1 MNNDRFRD
9 SRPWQ
14 RGGWWRVVPAAV
26 TGAGLLLLAAPAAR
40 AAAPTDTPAPAT
52 GPQQPNPATAAHS
65 AGPAG
70 AQLQE
75 VVVTGSLIRQPNE
88 VASSPIVVTTAA
100 AIRQSGQVNIESALN
115 QLPEFTPAG
124 TSTTGG
130 QGTGGH
136 ATVNLHG
143 LGSNRN
149 LVLLDGRRLPL
160 ADISGDVDINMLPT
174 AIISDVET
182 ITGGASAVYG
192 SDAMS
197 GVVNFKTVQ
206 NLQGVKVDAQY
217 GNSFLQDYR
226 TLDSSIAAGSAFAD
240 GKGHV
245 LVAFGYTY
253 NQALSGAK
261 RSFFEYQ
268 TPSSFIGQDTFVPS
282 ANNLPNSAVLKS
294 LFSGYGVTKTVSTS
308 AALGFNDDGTLF
320 TQNGALNYKGPTGNG
335 YAVLAGNVRMPVAPQ
350 TLIENPLDRR
360 NIFAKM
366 DYKLTPDV
374 VAYGQIMYSDW
385 DVTTSSG
392 RSLTQFG
399 TLTTIPVTNPFIPAN
414 LATLLASRPNPNAP
428 FVWNGRYVGLPN
440 KSWDENYTVDQF
452 LGGLRGV
459 MPFGDWTWD
468 VYASWDSTRHLQSNF
483 NAVLKSQVQNLLNAP
498 DGGNSICAGGFDP
511 FGLANSSNISAACR
525 QYMTTTA
532 HSTEKMNQGLE
543 QAIVQGSLFNLPA
556 GPLRLALLADHRTN
570 GYSYSPDSQLAAQN
584 IEAVIASQPTHG
596 SIAVTEGA
604 AQFEVPLLRDLP
616 AVKSLDLG
624 GAYRISHYDTSGA
637 VSTYAG
643 DIKWNPV
650 ASLLVRGGYQR
661 AVRAPNVGEL
671 FSAASGSQ
679 IAFGTPPQSI
689 GDPCDVRS
697 GARTGANG
705 AKVAALCE
713 AQGVPASIIG
723 SYVFPTTATAGLTQG
738 NPKLTP
744 ERANTF
750 NFGLVW
756 TSSSSAPLL
765 RRLAASVDYYNITID
780 NVISVVPGLTALS
793 KCYNLDGSNPA
804 YSPSNEFCSLLTRDP
819 QTGQLLV
826 IDTPY
831 LNLGGLKTDGIDV
844 QFNWGADLGD
854 FSWTHARGVIGL
866 QSGLGYTRNYE
877 VKTLPGQPWLD
888 YAGTNT
894 LNASYPRWKAVTS
907 VSYSLGGASA
917 GFRWRYQD
925 AMSDVSAVTTP
936 QAPGVG
942 LAPYNL
948 YDFFAAYDLNETW
961 QFRGGINNMFNHGL
975 PVVASSQTGTDTAV
989 FDPIGRAYYVG
1000 VTLSVR

>member
-1 MNNDRFRD
+1 MSKN
-9 SRPWQ
+9 Q
-14 RGGWWRVVPAAV
+14 TKAA
-26 TGAGLLLLAAPAAR
+26 LAAFCVFALAGPAAR
-40 AAAPTDTPAPAT
+40 AATAQADPAAQAT
-52 GPQQPNPATAAHS
+52 GPQAPASSATAAQS

-70 AQLQE
+70 NQLEE

-100 AIRQSGQVNIESALN
+100 AIRQSGQVDIESALN

-124 TSTTGG
+124 TSATGG

-149 LVLLDGRRLPL
+149 LVLLDGRRLPV

-197 GVVNFKTVQ
+197 GVVNFKTIQ
-206 NLQGVKVDAQY
+206 NLQGVKVDVQY

-226 TLDSSIAAGSAFAD
+226 TVDTSVAAGTAFAD
-240 GKGHV
+240 DKGHV
-245 LVAFGYTY
+245 LVAFGYTD
-253 NQALSGAK
+253 NQGLSGAK
-261 RSFFEYQ
+261 RSFFEYE
-268 TPSSFIGQDTFVPS
+268 TPSSYIGQDTFVPS
-282 ANNLPNSAVLKS
+282 ANNLPSQAVLGS
-294 LFSGYGVTKTVSTS
+294 LFSGYGVTKSVSNS
-308 AALGFNDDGTLF
+308 AALGFNNDGTLF
-320 TQNGALNYKGPTGNG
+320 TQNGALNYKGPTSNG

-360 NIFAKM
+360 NIYAKM
-366 DYKLTPDV
+366 DYKITPDV
-374 VAYGQIMYSDW
+374 DAYGQVMYSDW

-392 RSLTQFG
+392 KSLTQFG
-399 TLTTIPVTNPFIPAN
+399 TLTTIPVTNPFIPAD
-414 LATLLASRPNPNAP
+414 LATLLASRPSATAP
-428 FVWNGRYVGLPN
+428 FTWNGRYVGLPN
-440 KSWDENYTVDQF
+440 KSWDENYTVNQF
-452 LGGLRGV
+452 LGGLRGA

-468 VYASWDSTRHLQSNF
+468 VYASWDSTRHLQSNY

-511 FGLANSSNISAACR
+511 FGMASSSNISPACQ
-525 QYMTTTA
+525 QYMTATS
-532 HSTEKMNQGLE
+532 HSTETMSQGQE
-543 QAIVQGSLFNLPA
+543 QAVVQGALFNLPA
-556 GPLRLALLADHRTN
+556 GPVRLALLADHRTN

-584 IEAVIASQPTHG
+584 IEAVIASQPTSG
-596 SIAVTEGA
+596 RIAVTEGA
-604 AQFEVPLLRDLP
+604 AQVEVPLLRDLP

-624 GAYRISHYDTSGA
+624 GAYRYSHYDTSGG
-637 VSTYAG
+637 VSTFAA

-650 ASLLVRGGYQR
+650 QALLVRGGYQR

-671 FSAASGSQ
+671 YSAAAGSQ

-689 GDPCDVRS
+689 GDPCDIRS
-697 GARTGANG
+697 GARTGAGG
-705 AKVAALCE
+705 AQVAALCE

-723 SYVFPTTATAGLTQG
+723 SYVFPTTATAGLTAG

-756 TSSSSAPLL
+756 TPSASSALL
-765 RRLAASVDYYNITID
+765 RRFSASVDYYNITID

-793 KCYNLDGSNPA
+793 KCYNLDGSNPS
-804 YSPSNEFCSLLTRDP
+804 YSPTNEFCQLLSRDP
-819 QTGQLLV
+819 QTGQLVV

-844 QFNWGADLGD
+844 QLNWSADLGD
-854 FSWTHARGVIGL
+854 FGTHARGVIAV
-866 QSGLGYTRNYE
+866 QSGIGYTRNYE

-894 LNASYPRWKAVTS
+894 PGASYPRWKAVTS
-907 VSYSLGGASA
+907 VSYSLDEATA

-925 AMSDVSAVTTP
+925 AMRDVSAVTTP

-942 LAPYNL
+942 LAPYAL
-948 YDFFAAYDLNETW
+948 YDFFASYALNETW
-961 QFRGGINNMFNHGL
+961 QFRGGINNMFNRGL

-989 FDPIGRAYYVG
+989 FDPVGRAYYIG
-1000 VTLSVR
+1000 VTLSLK

>member
-1 MNNDRFRD
+1 MLT
-9 SRPWQ
+9 SP
-14 RGGWWRVVPAAV
+14 
-26 TGAGLLLLAAPAAR
+26 AR
-40 AAAPTDTPAPAT
+40 AADRAGEAAPTTAAIPAAEAAAQ
-52 GPQQPNPATAAHS
+52 GLQQPSPTAAAQS

-70 AQLQE
+70 NQLQE

-100 AIRQSGQVNIESALN
+100 AIRQSGQVDIESALN

-124 TSTTGG
+124 TSSTGG

-174 AIISDVET
+174 AIISSVET

-197 GVVNFKTVQ
+197 GVVNFKTIQ
-206 NLQGVKVDAQY
+206 NLQGVKIDAQY
-217 GNSFLQDYR
+217 GNSFLEDYR
-226 TLDSSIAAGSAFAD
+226 TADSSVAFGSQFGD

-245 LVAFGYTY
+245 LVALGYTY
-253 NQALSGAK
+253 NQGLSGAR

-268 TPSSFIGQDTFVPS
+268 TPSSYIGQDTFVPS
-282 ANNLPNSAVLKS
+282 ANNLPNKAVLS
-294 LFSGYGVTKTVSTS
+294 GLFAGYGITKPVSNT
-308 AALGFNDDGTLF
+308 ANLGFNDDGTLF
-320 TQNGALNYKGPTGNG
+320 TQNGALNYKGPTSNG
-335 YAVLAGNVRMPVAPQ
+335 YAILAGNVRMPVAPQ
-350 TLIENPLDRR
+350 TLIENPLDRH
-360 NIFAKM
+360 NIFSKF
-366 DYKLTPDV
+366 DYRLAQSV
-374 VAYGQIMYSDW
+374 VAYGQIMYADW

-392 RSLTQFG
+392 KSLTQFG
-399 TLTTIPVTNPFIPAN
+399 TLTTIPVTNPFIPAD
-414 LATLLASRPNPNAP
+414 LATLLASRPNPTAP

-440 KSWDENYTVDQF
+440 KSWDEHYTVDQF
-452 LGGLRGV
+452 LGGFRGAL
-459 MPFGDWTWD
+459 PFGDWTWD
-468 VYASWDSTRHLQSNF
+468 VYASWDSTRHLQSN
-483 NAVLKSQVQNLLNAP
+483 NYAVLKSQVQNLLNAP
-498 DGGNSICAGGFDP
+498 DGGNSLCAGGFDP
-511 FGLANSSNISAACR
+511 FGLANSSKISPACQ

-532 HSTEKMNQGLE
+532 HSTETISQGQE
-543 QAIVQGSLFNLPA
+543 QAVIQGALFRLPA
-556 GPLRLALLADHRTN
+556 GPVRLAFLADHRTN
-570 GYSYSPDSQLAAQN
+570 DYVYSPDSQLAEQN
-584 IEAVIASQPTHG
+584 IEAVIASQPTRG

-604 AQFEVPLLRDLP
+604 TQIEVPLLRDLP
-616 AVKSLDLG
+616 AVERLDLG
-624 GAYRISHYDTSGA
+624 GAYRFSHYDTSGA

-650 ASLLVRGGYQR
+650 ESFLVRGGYQR

-689 GDPCDVRS
+689 GDPCDIRS
-697 GARTGANG
+697 TARTGANG
-705 AKVAALCE
+705 AQVAALCQ
-713 AQGVPASIIG
+713 AQGMPASIVN

-756 TSSSSAPLL
+756 TSSARSPVL
-765 RRLAASVDYYNITID
+765 RRLSASIDYYNIAID
-780 NVISVVPGLTALS
+780 NVISIVPGLTALS
-793 KCYNLDGSNPA
+793 KCYNLDGSNPG
-804 YSPSNEFCSLLTRDP
+804 YSPTNEFCQLLTRDP

-826 IDTPY
+826 INTPY

-844 QFNWGADLGD
+844 QLNWAADLDDVTGN
-854 FSWTHARGVIGL
+854 HAKGVVAL

-907 VSYSLGGASA
+907 MSYSLA
-917 GFRWRYQD
+917 GVTAGLRWRYQD

-936 QAPGVG
+936 KSPGVG
-942 LAPYNL
+942 VAPYNV
-948 YDFFAAYDLNETW
+948 YDFFAFYDLNGTW
-961 QFRGGINNMFNHGL
+961 QFRGGINNMFNRGL

-989 FDPIGRAYYVG
+989 FDPVGRAYYVG
-1000 VTLSVR
+1000 VTLSLR

>member
-1 MNNDRFRD
+1 MGTN
-9 SRPWQ
+9 Q
-14 RGGWWRVVPAAV
+14 TKKALAALCIL
-26 TGAGLLLLAAPAAR
+26 ALAAPATYAATAQVDQSAQATGVQQPANP
-40 AAAPTDTPAPAT
+40 AAAA
-52 GPQQPNPATAAHS
+52 QS

-70 AQLQE
+70 NQLEE
-75 VVVTGSLIRQPNE
+75 VVVTGSLIRQPNQ
-88 VASSPIVVTTAA
+88 VASSPIVVTTAT

-115 QLPEFTPAG
+115 ELPEFTPAG

-174 AIISDVET
+174 AIISSVET

-197 GVVNFKTVQ
+197 GVVNFKTIQ
-206 NLQGVKVDAQY
+206 NLQGVKIDAQY

-226 TLDSSIAAGSAFAD
+226 TLDSSVAAGSSFD
-240 GKGHV
+240 NDKGHV

-282 ANNLPNSAVLKS
+282 ANNLPNPALLNS
-294 LFSGYGVTKTVSTS
+294 LFNGYGVTKAVSNS
-308 AALGFNDDGTLF
+308 AALGFNNDGTLF
-320 TQNGALNYKGPTGNG
+320 TQNGALNYKGPTSNG
-335 YAVLAGNVRMPVAPQ
+335 YAVLGGNVRMPVAPQ

-366 DYKLTPDV
+366 DYKIAPDV
-374 VAYGQIMYSDW
+374 AAYGQIMYSDW

-392 RSLTQFG
+392 KSLTQFG
-399 TLTTIPVTNPFIPAN
+399 TLTTMPVTNPFIPTD
-414 LATLLASRPNPNAP
+414 LATLLASRPNPTAS
-428 FVWNGRYVGLPN
+428 FVWNGRYVGLPS
-440 KSWDENYTVDQF
+440 KSWDENYTADQF
-452 LGGLRGV
+452 LGGLRGA

-498 DGGNSICAGGFDP
+498 DGGNSICTGGFDP
-511 FGLANSSNISAACR
+511 FGLQNSGNISPACQ

-532 HSTEKMNQGLE
+532 HSTEKINQGLE
-543 QAIVQGSLFNLPA
+543 QAVVQGSLFNLPA

-570 GYSYSPDSQLAAQN
+570 SYSFSPDSQLAAQN
-584 IEAVIASQPTHG
+584 IEAVIASQPTNG

-616 AVKSLDLG
+616 AAKSLDLG
-624 GAYRISHYDTSGA
+624 GAYRISHYDTSGN

-650 ASLLVRGGYQR
+650 ASVLVRGGYQR

-689 GDPCDVRS
+689 GDPCDIRS

-705 AKVAALCE
+705 AQVAALCE
-713 AQGVPASIIG
+713 AQGVPSSIIG

-756 TSSSSAPLL
+756 TSSSISPLL
-765 RRLAASVDYYNITID
+765 RRLGVSVDYYNITID

-793 KCYNLDGSNPA
+793 KCYNLDGSNPS
-804 YSPSNEFCSLLTRDP
+804 YSPTNEFCNLLSRDP
-819 QTGQLLV
+819 QTGQLIV
-826 IDTPY
+826 INTPY

-854 FSWTHARGVIGL
+854 FSWTQAKGVVGL

-894 LNASYPRWKAVTS
+894 PGASYPRWKAVTS
-907 VSYSLGGASA
+907 VSYSLGGATA
-917 GFRWRYQD
+917 GLRWRYQD

-942 LAPYNL
+942 LGPYSL
-948 YDFFAAYDLNETW
+948 YDLFAAYALNETW
-961 QFRGGINNMFNHGL
+961 QFRGGINNMLNRGL

-989 FDPIGRAYYVG
+989 FDPIGRAYYFG
-1000 VTLSVR
+1000 VTLSLQ